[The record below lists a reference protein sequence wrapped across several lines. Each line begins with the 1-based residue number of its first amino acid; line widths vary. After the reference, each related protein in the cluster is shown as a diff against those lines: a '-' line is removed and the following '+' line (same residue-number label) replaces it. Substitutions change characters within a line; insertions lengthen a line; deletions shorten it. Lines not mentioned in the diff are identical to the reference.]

1 MDSLEEYECRQI
13 VLVSPA
19 NSSLTWNMPMSL
31 LESAALRKDEEAT
44 PWPVLA
50 IDSNMTSVKEIIS
63 IEFIVRVKDSIR
75 PG

>member
-1 MDSLEEYECRQI
+1 
-13 VLVSPA
+13 
-19 NSSLTWNMPMSL
+19 MPTSL

-50 IDSNMTSVKEIIS
+50 TDSNMTSVKEIIS
-63 IEFIVRVKDSIR
+63 IEFIVRVKGSIR